1 METSKERYIPAL
13 GYKILTPLYDPIVAF
28 TCREGKFKQ
37 ALLTQAGI
45 KNGHQV
51 LDLGCGTGTL
61 AVQVK
66 RSIPGAKVISIDG
79 DEQIL
84 EIARSKSKKE
94 GVKVEFHRCDAS
106 QLPFDNNRF
115 DRVVSSLFFHH
126 LIMDQKISAIRE
138 VFRVLRPGGELHVA
152 DWGKPTSR
160 MMRLLF
166 YFIQMLDG
174 FESTQDNVQGLL
186 PVVLR
191 DCGFK
196 QPTLRDTIPTVF
208 GTMAL
213 YSAVKSKEHSP

>member
-13 GYKILTPLYDPIVAF
+13 GYKLLTPLYDPIVAF
-28 TCREGKFKQ
+28 TCREKKFKQ
-37 ALLTQAGI
+37 ALLIQAGI

-51 LDLGCGTGTL
+51 LDLGCGTGTF
-61 AVQVK
+61 AVQMK
-66 RSIPGAKVISIDG
+66 RSTPGAKVISIDG

-84 EIARSKSKKE
+84 EIARSKSRKA

-126 LIMDQKISAIRE
+126 LIMDQKIAAIKE
-138 VFRVLRPGGELHVA
+138 VFRVLKPRGELHIA

-174 FESTQDNVQGLL
+174 FEGTKDNVQGLL
-186 PVVLR
+186 PAVLKNY
-191 DCGFK
+191 GFK
-196 QPTLRDTIPTVF
+196 QPTIRDTIPTVF
-208 GTMAL
+208 GTMTL
-213 YSAVKSKEHSP
+213 YSAVKPKQNPR